1 VVECSIQQSVLYG
14 DVVFLVASRS
24 QEWCIRSRVQ
34 SARVVE
40 GIKFLKK
47 RRLSGRQIRE
57 VKCSQGG
64 TSVMFS
70 KGYTSCSA
78 GGCARIM
85 TVSADT
91 GGAKLASISQ
101 TWMMAPKA
109 PREKVDDQATHS
121 MGCFA
126 VQTCASGRQAS
137 IFPGPSTVRYR
148 GLQGLLL
155 GSSQAGG
162 APGGFV
168 RRRLRQGP

>member
-1 VVECSIQQSVLYG
+1 
-14 DVVFLVASRS
+14 
-24 QEWCIRSRVQ
+24 
-34 SARVVE
+34 
-40 GIKFLKK
+40 
-47 RRLSGRQIRE
+47 
-57 VKCSQGG
+57 
-64 TSVMFS
+64 MFS

-101 TWMMAPKA
+101 TWMMAPKT
-109 PREKVDDQATHS
+109 PREKVDDQAPHS

-162 APGGFV
+162 GSWW
-168 RRRLRQGP
+168 LRQATVTARPMTVCCAADPLQPA